1 MNLSNNTQNNDVR
14 TFGYVLRRTNYG
26 EADRILNLITPQGKF
41 SVIAKGVRKAKSKLS
56 GGIEMFTLA
65 DFNIHLGRGDFGI
78 LTGAK
83 MMQYYGNIIKDFGR
97 MELAGM
103 ILKKI
108 SQAAENSDN
117 PEYFKIV
124 DESLKGL
131 NDGEKTE
138 LVEAWFLINL
148 AKATGED
155 VNLYRDVEGKKLEAD
170 KLYIWDGYE
179 AAFCE
184 KANGEYGANEIKML
198 RLMLTNNLGVV
209 RRVNMDNA
217 MYGLVL
223 KVARA
228 VAKI

>member
-1 MNLSNNTQNNDVR
+1 MSLSGNMQNNDIR

-26 EADRILNLITPQGKF
+26 EADRILNLITPKGKF
-41 SVIAKGVRKAKSKLS
+41 SVMAKGVRKSKSKLS

-65 DFNIHLGRGDFGI
+65 DFNIHLGRSELGV

-83 MMQYYGNIIKDFGR
+83 MVQYYSNIIRDFGK
-97 MELAGM
+97 MELAGT
-103 ILKKI
+103 ILKRI

-117 PEYFKIV
+117 PEYFDIV

-131 NDGEKTE
+131 NDGEKVE

-148 AKATGED
+148 AKAMGEEI
-155 VNLYRDVEGKKLEAD
+155 NLYRDVEGKKLEAD
-170 KLYIWDGYE
+170 KMYVWDGYE

-184 KANGEYGANEIKML
+184 KENGEYGANEIKML
-198 RLMLTNNLGVV
+198 RLMLTNNLKVV
-209 RRVNMDNA
+209 RRVNIDSM
-217 MYGLVL
+217 MYGLIL

-228 VAKI
+228 VAKM

>member
-1 MNLSNNTQNNDVR
+1 MSGNMQNNDIR

-26 EADRILNLITPQGKF
+26 EADRILNLITPKGKF
-41 SVIAKGVRKAKSKLS
+41 SVMAKGVRKSKSKLS

-65 DFNIHLGRGDFGI
+65 DFNIHLGRSELGV

-83 MMQYYGNIIKDFGR
+83 MVQYYSNIIRDFGK
-97 MELAGM
+97 MELAGT
-103 ILKKI
+103 ILKRI

-117 PEYFKIV
+117 PEYFDIV

-131 NDGEKTE
+131 NDGEKVE

-148 AKATGED
+148 AKAMGEEI
-155 VNLYRDVEGKKLEAD
+155 NLYRDVEGKKLEAD
-170 KLYIWDGYE
+170 KMYVWDGYE

-184 KANGEYGANEIKML
+184 KENGEYGANEIKML
-198 RLMLTNNLGVV
+198 RLMLTNNLKVV
-209 RRVNMDNA
+209 RRVNIDSM
-217 MYGLVL
+217 MYGLIL

-228 VAKI
+228 VAKM

>member
-1 MNLSNNTQNNDVR
+1 
-14 TFGYVLRRTNYG
+14 
-26 EADRILNLITPQGKF
+26 
-41 SVIAKGVRKAKSKLS
+41 
-56 GGIEMFTLA
+56 
-65 DFNIHLGRGDFGI
+65 
-78 LTGAK
+78 
-83 MMQYYGNIIKDFGR
+83 MQYYGNIIKDFGR

-179 AAFCE
+179 AAFYE